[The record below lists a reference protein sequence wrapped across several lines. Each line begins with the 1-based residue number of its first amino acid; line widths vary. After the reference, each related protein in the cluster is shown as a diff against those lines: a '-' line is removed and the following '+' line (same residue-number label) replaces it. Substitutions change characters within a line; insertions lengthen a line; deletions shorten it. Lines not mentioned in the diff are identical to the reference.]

1 MQRDTESAPPSE
13 AWSTRG
19 GCSFDHLVGTGE
31 QCRWYFDP
39 ECFRRLEVDN
49 KFVLGRPLHRHVGG
63 LLASEDAID
72 VTRRSPVVVQQVGS
86 KREQAAVHGEEA
98 RGIDGGQSMTCS

>member
-1 MQRDTESAPPSE
+1 M
-13 AWSTRG
+13 STDECEGFHRFRVIANASRFSDPVVSG
-19 GCSFDHLVGTGE
+19 GE

-39 ECFRRLEVDN
+39 EVFGRLEVDN
-49 KFVLGRPLHRHVGG
+49 KLVLGRRLPRHVGG

-86 KREQAAVHGEEA
+86 KREQAAVHREEA